1 MEAVMKNILVIQH
14 TQSIHH
20 TNGMVGAWTDWDLTD
35 LGRKQAENICNALK
49 AELQE
54 KDYVLFSSDLKRAKQ
69 TAEPLLDYIK
79 TEPIYRRELREINL
93 GESIGKS
100 KKWYGE
106 NKAEN
111 PYGTQFSKYCPF
123 PGAESYYDLW
133 NRIAPFMDE
142 MINNEYQNIIIVSHG
157 VTLSLFFAIWLGLE
171 FDDLLRFGLLGFS
184 GGVSKLVVGEDGRRE
199 IHYMNNLSYKG

>member
-1 MEAVMKNILVIQH
+1 MKNIIVIQH

-20 TNGMVGAWTDWDLTD
+20 TNGMVGAWTDWDLSD

-49 AELQE
+49 GELQDKE
-54 KDYVLFSSDLKRAKQ
+54 FVVFSSDLKRAKQ
-69 TAEPLLDYIK
+69 TAEPLLTYIK

-100 KKWYGE
+100 KQWYSD

-111 PYGTQFSKYCPF
+111 PYGTPYSTYRSF
-123 PGAESYYDLW
+123 PGAESYSDLW

-142 MINNEYQNIIIVSHG
+142 IIRSEYQNIIIVSHG
-157 VTLSLFFAIWLGLE
+157 ITLHLFFAMWLGIE
-171 FDDLLRFGLLGFS
+171 FNDLQRFGVWGIS
-184 GGVSKLVVGEDGRRE
+184 GGVSKLIVDDDGRRE
-199 IHYMNNLSYKG
+199 IQYLNNLSYKA